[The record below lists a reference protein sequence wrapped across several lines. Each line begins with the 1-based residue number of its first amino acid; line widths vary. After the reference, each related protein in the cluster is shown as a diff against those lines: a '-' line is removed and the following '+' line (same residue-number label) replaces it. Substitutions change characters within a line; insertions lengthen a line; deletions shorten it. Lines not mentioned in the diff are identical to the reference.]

1 MVNPMKNKKC
11 HHYYDQ
17 EAVLEMIKARHKNKK
32 KFRYVVPALSFTFF
46 MLTYISI
53 QLYKINFHI
62 QSNMAAFI

>member
-32 KFRYVVPALSFTFF
+32 KFRYVVPALSS
-46 MLTYISI
+46 ISSPTW
-53 QLYKINFHI
+53 LHLFDEKCSKN
-62 QSNMAAFI
+62 SNIVKYYNLK

>member
-46 MLTYISI
+46 VDLHKYTVI
-53 QLYKINFHI
+53 QN
-62 QSNMAAFI
+62 